1 MASARSPREKSRARS
16 PERNLLKPEVAKRG
30 PGKREVTK
38 GGPGKGD
45 VKKRGPATETA
56 PLETYRRKRDPD
68 RTTEPFGRVPAARS
82 APEVP
87 AASSAAPARFVVQ
100 QHWARN
106 LHCDFRLELEGV
118 LKSWAVPKGP
128 SVRAEEKRLAVHVE
142 DHPLEYANFEGVIP
156 AGNYGA
162 GSVIVWDRGAY
173 RSFKPEDIR
182 EQYAR
187 GKLELELFGH
197 KLGGRWTLVRMS
209 RSEKDWLLLKKV
221 DDAASDSDALTRWPR
236 SVISGL
242 TVQEM
247 RDVPGW
253 LTEQRAHVAALGAP
267 RGDLRAHQVK
277 HMLATL
283 AEQPFSRPGW
293 VFEIKFDGVRVIAER
308 RGEEVRMLGRSGE
321 DITARY
327 PEIADALRGLAVEQI
342 VLDGEI
348 VAYDESGRPSFG
360 RLQKRMLIS
369 RPRDVAAAMARVPVR
384 AVFFDCL
391 ALEGHDLRKLP
402 LIDRKECLA
411 RALPPAGVVQA
422 GDHIAEHG
430 EAFFEAA
437 NEMGLEGIIA
447 KRADSPYTGK
457 RSADWIKIKGQR
469 RQEFVIGGF
478 TDPRGGGRHFGALHV
493 GVYEDGKLRHVTRVG
508 SGFDDAMQ
516 DQLWRQLQPL
526 SRKESPFVESGPH
539 GRVDHWVEP
548 RLVCEVRFTEW
559 TADGGLRHPIFM
571 GMRTD
576 RKPEEIRREG
586 ESADSDAGLES
597 GADAPSADLENDD
610 PGASGSSAPRR
621 AADTQTDAEQRVVRL
636 SNLKKVFWPDEG
648 YTKGDLIAYYDTVA
662 PLMLPYLK
670 ERPAVLTRY
679 PDGIKGKS
687 FFQKDAPVFVPDWIR
702 TESVYSKDSDRD
714 IRFFV
719 IDDPETL
726 RYVANMGTIP
736 IHMWSSRAG
745 SLEKPDWLVLDL
757 DPKGAPFSHVVEVAR
772 AVHDLLEEL
781 ELPSH
786 PKTSGQAGLHIL
798 IPLGRRYTHEEC
810 RTFAR
815 LLATL
820 VQHAKPEISTLARP
834 LHARGGKVYVD
845 WGQNGH
851 GITIVAPYSLRPVPG
866 ASASCPLKW
875 SEVNGKLDPARF
887 NLRTL
892 PKRFEKM
899 DDPLAGVLGKGVDMA
914 VAIAAIEERM
924 RRNEDQK

>member
-1 MASARSPREKSRARS
+1 MPSARSPREKSRPEPRKRDAQKGGAKKGKASKRDVRKRS
-16 PERNLLKPEVAKRG
+16 PAPG
-30 PGKREVTK
+30 P
-38 GGPGKGD
+38 
-45 VKKRGPATETA
+45 A

-68 RTTEPFGRVPAARS
+68 RTTEPFGRVPAARPAVPGS
-82 APEVP
+82 AAPT
-87 AASSAAPARFVVQ
+87 SAAPARFVVQ

-106 LHCDFRLELEGV
+106 LHCDLRLELEGV

-162 GSVIVWDRGAY
+162 GSVIVWDRGTY

-209 RSEKDWLLLKKV
+209 KSEKDWLLLKKV
-221 DDAASDSDALTRWPR
+221 DDAASDQDALTRWPR

-247 RDVPGW
+247 RDAPGW
-253 LTEQRAHVAALGAP
+253 LAELRAHVAALEAP
-267 RGDLRAHQVK
+267 RGVLRADQVR

-293 VFEIKFDGVRVIAER
+293 VFEIKYDGVRVIAER

-321 DITARY
+321 DITSRY
-327 PEIADALRGLAVEQI
+327 PEIADALRGLSVEQI

-369 RPRDVAAAMARVPVR
+369 RPRDVAAMMARVPVR

-391 ALEGHDLRKLP
+391 ALEGHDLRKLG
-402 LIDRKECLA
+402 LLDRKECLA
-411 RALPPAGVVQA
+411 RAVPPAGVVQA
-422 GDHIAEHG
+422 GDHVAEHG

-469 RQEFVIGGF
+469 RQEFVIGGY

-508 SGFDDAMQ
+508 SGFDDATQ
-516 DQLWRQLQPL
+516 DVLWRQLQPL
-526 SRKESPFVESGPH
+526 SRKESPFGASGPKA
-539 GRVDHWVEP
+539 RVDHWVEP
-548 RLVCEVRFTEW
+548 QLVCEVRFTEW

-576 RKPEEIRREG
+576 RKPEEIRREA
-586 ESADSDAGLES
+586 ERSA
-597 GADAPSADLENDD
+597 ENDAALETGAVPALPTD
-610 PGASGSSAPRR
+610 LASDDRVASGSSGSDRGPDAQ
-621 AADTQTDAEQRVVRL
+621 ADPEQRVVRL

-662 PLMLPYLK
+662 PLMLPYLR

-714 IRFFV
+714 VRFFV
-719 IDDPETL
+719 IDDAETL

-757 DPKGAPFSHVVEVAR
+757 DPKGAPFAHVVEVAR

-781 ELPSH
+781 ELPSY

-866 ASASCPLKW
+866 ASASCPLRW
-875 SEVNGKLDPARF
+875 NEVNGKLDPARF

-892 PKRFEKM
+892 PKRFQKM

-914 VAIAAIEERM
+914 VALAAIEERM
-924 RRNEDQK
+924 KRNEEQK

>member
-1 MASARSPREKSRARS
+1 MPTKRKTPTPKPSPKRPPPAAPGAPIELYRA
-16 PERNLLKPEVAKRG
+16 
-30 PGKREVTK
+30 
-38 GGPGKGD
+38 
-45 VKKRGPATETA
+45 
-56 PLETYRRKRDPD
+56 KRDPD
-68 RTTEPFGRVPAARS
+68 RTPEPFGGAPAPRLAADSRS
-82 APEVP
+82 AAGTPQ
-87 AASSAAPARFVVQ
+87 RFVVQ
-100 QHWARN
+100 EHWARN
-106 LHCDFRLELEGV
+106 LHFDLRLEMEGV

-156 AGNYGA
+156 SGNYGA
-162 GSVIVWDRGAY
+162 GSVIVWDRGTY

-182 EQYAR
+182 EQYSR
-187 GKLELELFGH
+187 GKLELELLGH

-209 RSEKDWLLLKKV
+209 KSEKDWLLLKKT
-221 DDAASDSDALTRWPR
+221 DGAASDTDALLRWPR
-236 SVISGL
+236 SVICGL

-247 RDVPGW
+247 RDTAAW
-253 LTEQRAHVAALGAP
+253 LAALREHVAALGAT
-267 RGDLRAHQVK
+267 RGSLQASKVT

-283 AEQPFSRPGW
+283 SEQPFSRKGW
-293 VFEIKFDGVRVIAER
+293 VFEIKYDGVRVIAER
-308 RGEEVRMLGRSGE
+308 HGEEVRMLGRSGE

-327 PEIADALRGLAVEQI
+327 PEIAEALRGLVVEDF

-360 RLQKRMLIS
+360 RLQKRMLLS
-369 RPRDVAAAMARVPVR
+369 KPRDVAAAMARVPVR

-391 ALEGHDLRKLP
+391 ALEGHDLRKLA
-402 LIDRKECLA
+402 LTDRKDCLS

-422 GDHIAEHG
+422 GDHLEEHG
-430 EAFFEAA
+430 EAFYEAA

-447 KRADSPYTGK
+447 KRADSRYTGR
-457 RSADWIKIKGQR
+457 RSPDWVKIKCQR
-469 RQEFVIGGF
+469 RQEFVVGGW
-478 TDPRGGGRHFGALHV
+478 TDPKGGGRHFGALHV
-493 GVYEDGKLRHVTRVG
+493 GVYEDGALRHVTRVG

-526 SRKESPFVESGPH
+526 TRKDSPFGSTGPK
-539 GRVDHWVEP
+539 GREDHWVEP
-548 RLVCEVRFTEW
+548 KLVCEVRFTEW

-576 RKPEEIRREG
+576 RKPEDVRREG
-586 ESADSDAGLES
+586 EHAADDAAQIA
-597 GADAPSADLENDD
+597 ADEPEAEAAPE
-610 PGASGSSAPRR
+610 R
-621 AADTQTDAEQRVVRL
+621 AANSRREPAPEERVVRL
-636 SNLKKVFWPDEG
+636 SNLRKVFWPDEG
-648 YTKGDLIAYYDTVA
+648 YTKGDLIAYYDAVA
-662 PLMLPYLK
+662 PLMLPYL
-670 ERPAVLTRY
+670 EDRPAVLTRY

-714 IRFFV
+714 IKFFV
-719 IDDPETL
+719 IDDAETL

-736 IHMWSSRAG
+736 IHMWGSRAG
-745 SLEKPDWLVLDL
+745 SLEKPDWLVIDF
-757 DPKGAPFSHVVEVAR
+757 DPKGAPFANVVECAR
-772 AVHDLLEEL
+772 ELHDLLEEL
-781 ELPSH
+781 ELPGF
-786 PKTSGQAGLHIL
+786 PKTSGATGLHVM
-798 IPLGRRYTHEEC
+798 IPLGRRYTYEEC
-810 RTFAR
+810 KTFAR

-887 NLRTL
+887 NLKTL

-899 DDPLAGVLGKGVDMA
+899 EDPLLGVLGKGVDMA
-914 VAIAAIEERM
+914 VAIEAIGERM
-924 RRNEDQK
+924 RRMEEEK